1 MKFARILMVCFL
13 FACCVPAEAQE
24 SGKKILGI
32 MPTFDISGDPF
43 GQQFAQNLT
52 AMVYEKLQDAP
63 FQVMLL
69 NPGGLSSPLMPE
81 SDAEY
86 LQSSGASTLLVMTLQ
101 QTDKP
106 QKGDYI
112 LHLEAKLVDPQGM
125 KEVASSNYS
134 GKISHNDAL
143 LDAAKVGVGYGSSTS
158 NTMRQGWNLY
168 SAMSRT
174 NGSRPFEKQPLGK
187 VALNMAAS
195 VRSQALAQMP
205 ATKADTP
212 ASVEGGACTVM
223 VRVQYVAKKATS
235 RAYDLIVNGENAS
248 LWQKDGVST
257 LENVKAGPLFL
268 QVSVADPPYRLPV
281 QDLYQA
287 NTVLDCARPER
298 QLFLDIGPV
307 GDALL
312 HWR

>member
-1 MKFARILMVCFL
+1 
-13 FACCVPAEAQE
+13 
-24 SGKKILGI
+24 
-32 MPTFDISGDPF
+32 
-43 GQQFAQNLT
+43 
-52 AMVYEKLQDAP
+52 MVYEKLVGAP
-63 FQVMLL
+63 FDVMLL

-86 LQSSGASTLLVMTLQ
+86 LQSTGATTLLVMTLQ

-112 LHLEAKLVDPQGM
+112 LHLEAKLVDPNGM
-125 KEVASSNYS
+125 KDLSASNYS

-143 LDAAKVGVGYGSSTS
+143 LDAAKVGIGFGGS
-158 NTMRQGWNLY
+158 NTMAQGWNLY
-168 SAMSRT
+168 SAMART

-187 VALNMAAS
+187 VALNMAES
-195 VRSQALAQMP
+195 VKSQVLSR
-205 ATKADTP
+205 TP
-212 ASVEGGACTVM
+212 AAGDAPSAVGGGACTVM
-223 VRVQYVAKKATS
+223 IRVQYVVKKATS
-235 RAYDLIVNGENAS
+235 KAYDLIVNGENAS

-257 LENVKAGPLFL
+257 LENAKAGPMFL
-268 QVSVADPPYRLPV
+268 QLSVADPPYRMPV
-281 QDLYQA
+281 QQMYQA
-287 NTVLDCARPER
+287 NTILDCAKPER